1 MIARISFREDVMLD
15 TADAVHF
22 TPTNEPSPEKSSRN
36 VAFRKERSRV
46 HREHGIYP
54 EATP

>member
-22 TPTNEPSPEKSSRN
+22 TPTNEPSPSMRRP
-36 VAFRKERSRV
+36 VRV
-46 HREHGIYP
+46 KTVFSFSFQEVFFV
-54 EATP
+54 

>member
-36 VAFRKERSRV
+36 VAFWKERSRG